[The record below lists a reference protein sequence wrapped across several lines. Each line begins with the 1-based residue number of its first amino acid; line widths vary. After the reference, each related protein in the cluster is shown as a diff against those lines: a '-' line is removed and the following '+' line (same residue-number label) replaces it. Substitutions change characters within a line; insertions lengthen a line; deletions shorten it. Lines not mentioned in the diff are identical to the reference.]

1 MERNR
6 VTVRYAKAFVEL
18 ASEQGIVMS
27 SYHDLEILLAS
38 LNNYKGFHEEMLTP
52 GISYNEKMQ
61 QLKRLFGKEFQPL
74 TIKFLELIFTSYREE
89 YLIDICRNCID
100 MICHMEGIS
109 SANLTT
115 AFEINS
121 ELISQIKSKFELK
134 TKSSIELTTNTD
146 PSLIGGFIFTI
157 DGEQYDASIASRIS
171 SVKKQLQLK

>member
-18 ASEQGIVMS
+18 SSEEGRNAPC
-27 SYHDLEILLAS
+27 YHDIGILFSS
-38 LNNYKGFHEEMLTP
+38 LINYNSFNEYILNPGVSNNK
-52 GISYNEKMQ
+52 KME
-61 QLKRLFGKEFQPL
+61 QLKLLFGNDFQPL
-74 TIKFLELIFTSYREE
+74 TFKFLDLILTSYRVE

-100 MICHMEGIS
+100 MFRRMEGIS
-109 SANLTT
+109 SANLTN

-134 TKSSIELTTNTD
+134 TKNSIELTTNTD

-157 DGEQYDASIASRIS
+157 DGEQYDASIVSRLS

>member
-18 ASEQGIVMS
+18 ASEGGTIMEC
-27 SYHDLEILLAS
+27 YHDMGLLFAS
-38 LNNYKGFHEEMLTP
+38 LDNFKSFHDLILNP
-52 GISYNEKMQ
+52 GISNHEKMEQ
-61 QLKRLFGKEFQPL
+61 MIRLFGRDLQSL
-74 TIKFLELIFTSYREE
+74 TLKFLELIFSKYREE

-100 MICHMEGIS
+100 MIRRMEGIS
-109 SANLTT
+109 TASLTT

-121 ELISQIKSKFELK
+121 ELIDQIKSTFELK
-134 TKSSIELTTNTD
+134 TKSAIELTNNTD

-157 DGEQYDASIASRIS
+157 DGEQYDASIASRLS